1 METFKDRQATAA
13 NVLSP
18 VPCPALPCPFSLTLR
33 NPTIRDELNGSWF
46 GLRGSV
52 PYLAY
57 FHHIEISVDRAPPT
71 SSNARPARIKYF
83 TRSILYSMA
92 ALRYHTCKAIT
103 ALPTLQI
110 TLEATWESN
119 LTADYEFLSPYYLTN
134 GVVAELKNQSCREY
148 DH

>member
-1 METFKDRQATAA
+1 
-13 NVLSP
+13 
-18 VPCPALPCPFSLTLR
+18 
-33 NPTIRDELNGSWF
+33 
-46 GLRGSV
+46 
-52 PYLAY
+52 
-57 FHHIEISVDRAPPT
+57 
-71 SSNARPARIKYF
+71 
-83 TRSILYSMA
+83 MA